1 MRIKTGYFWNIINQR
16 NLSMDRKHFFKQFGL
31 MGAAAVGAGA
41 LLTACGGGEEKAA
54 VDPCTDL
61 TGLSQGDLD
70 MRNNL
75 AYVTETAVEGQNC
88 ANCQLL
94 KAPEGGSSCSG
105 CLLFKGPVTQNGWC
119 KNWVVKV
126 TV

>member
-1 MRIKTGYFWNIINQR
+1 
-16 NLSMDRKHFFKQFGL
+16 MDRKNFFKQFGL
-31 MGAAAVGAGA
+31 MGAVAVGAGA
-41 LLTACGGGEEKAA
+41 LLTACGGGSEKTA

-61 TGLSQGDLD
+61 TGLTQGDLD

-75 AYVTETAVEGQNC
+75 GYVEKTTVDGQNC

-105 CLLFKGPVTQNGWC
+105 CLLFKGPVTQDGWC
-119 KNWVVKV
+119 KSWVVKA
-126 TV
+126 TI

>member
-1 MRIKTGYFWNIINQR
+1 
-16 NLSMDRKHFFKQFGL
+16 MDRKDFFKQFGL

-41 LLTACGGGEEKAA
+41 LLTACGGGESAA

-61 TGLSQGDLD
+61 SGLAQGDLD

-75 AYVTETAVEGQNC
+75 GYVAKSTTEGQNC
-88 ANCQLL
+88 TNCQLL
-94 KAPEGGSSCSG
+94 KAAEAGSSCNG
-105 CLLFKGPVTQNGWC
+105 CLLFKGPVTAEGWC
-119 KNWVVKV
+119 KNWVAKA